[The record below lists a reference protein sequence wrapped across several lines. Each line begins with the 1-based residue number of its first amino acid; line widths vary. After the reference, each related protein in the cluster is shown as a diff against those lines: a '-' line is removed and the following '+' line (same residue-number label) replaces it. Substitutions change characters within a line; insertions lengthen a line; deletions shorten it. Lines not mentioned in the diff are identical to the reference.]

1 MLTPLQKSDHPA
13 RRRAAQVLNELI
25 DVDHNVRAS
34 ANHPDDIELDA
45 ST

>member
-1 MLTPLQKSDHPA
+1 MLTPLQERDHSA
-13 RRRAAQVLNELI
+13 RRRAAQAHNELT
-25 DVDHNVRAS
+25 DVERNVRAS